1 MQSMLASPLSIL
13 LKGRRWTRQ
22 VEVTAFFAGYTSQF
36 RWMAFRGRELWTM
49 EEWSRRYHHKSVTF
63 SWKYST
69 NSSVVNEGAAVKS
82 TVLET
87 IFIVNHGFPCGV
99 STVSRN
105 DNLPFFALTVMY
117 VRRVYIGLIQH

>member
-87 IFIVNHGFPCGV
+87 ILSSTMV
-99 STVSRN
+99 SLVGSR
-105 DNLPFFALTVMY
+105 LCLEMITSHFSRL
-117 VRRVYIGLIQH
+117 L

>member
-63 SWKYST
+63 SWKYSKV
-69 NSSVVNEGAAVKS
+69 SNERAAVKS

-87 IFIVNHGFPCGV
+87 ILSSTMV
-99 STVSRN
+99 SLVGSR
-105 DNLPFFALTVMY
+105 LCLEMITSHFSRL
-117 VRRVYIGLIQH
+117 L